1 MATEVLPDDRALRS
15 GRRERALAQMKA
27 HDIDVLVLGQPANVR
42 YVTGAHLLWLAGSHP
57 FSPTCVL
64 VRATEEI
71 HLLSTWDEGVPDD
84 IPHERLFGIMWNPMN
99 LVEVL
104 KAIPGASE
112 ARRVGT
118 DGMSPGYARLLPMAF
133 PAAELVD
140 GELAMR
146 EARRVKTADELVAI
160 HDAIAIAETSL
171 AAAVTALRIGVSER
185 ELTGV
190 LLEAAAGGGVAT
202 PAVQDVAW
210 LTSREH
216 PGRRAGGEGLA
227 RPGDLM
233 ALTAGVVAA
242 GYIVQLGRTWPVP
255 GGGNEAAH
263 RALYARWDRLWAGLS
278 AACRPGA
285 TTAELLDAY
294 RAAGEALPP
303 MPVAHGLGL
312 GFDPPV
318 VTQALPATAAAER
331 LEPGMVLAVTGHV
344 WEPGVGTVL
353 GQQPVLITPDGHEVL
368 SSAPFWR

>member
-1 MATEVLPDDRALRS
+1 MATEVLPDDRALRI
-15 GRRERALAQMKA
+15 GRRERALAHMKV

-57 FSPTCVL
+57 FAPTCIL
-64 VRATEEI
+64 VRSTEEI

-99 LVEVL
+99 LIEVL
-104 KAIPGASE
+104 RAIPGASDV
-112 ARRVGT
+112 RRVGT

-146 EARRVKTADELVAI
+146 EARRVKTAEELVASRE
-160 HDAIAIAETSL
+160 AIAIAENSL
-171 AAAVTALRIGVSER
+171 AAAVTALRAGISER

-216 PGRRAGGEGLA
+216 PGRRADGDGRA

-233 ALTAGVVAA
+233 ALTAGVVAD
-242 GYIVQLGRTWPVP
+242 GYIVEVGRTWPVDQ
-255 GGGNEAAH
+255 GDATH
-263 RALYARWDRLWAGLS
+263 RALFARWDRLWARLS

-285 TTAELLDAY
+285 VTAELLDAY

-318 VTQALPATAAAER
+318 VTDALPATAVTET
-331 LEPGMVLAVTGHV
+331 LEVGMVLAVTGYV
-344 WEPGVGTVL
+344 WEPGVGAVL
-353 GQQPVLITPDGHEVL
+353 GQQPVLITPEGHEVL